1 MQVRKESY
9 NIVLRHLS
17 YFTSPRMKKST
28 VKPTEAELEI
38 LHILWEHGPCTVRQV
53 HDRLADARDVGY
65 TTTLKN
71 MQNMVQ
77 KELLLRDNTARSHV
91 YTPAIRREDTQRM
104 LLDRFL
110 AATFGGSASRLVMQA
125 LGHQKTTPEELQ
137 RIKELIRQLENKQL

>member
-1 MQVRKESY
+1 MRK
-9 NIVLRHLS
+9 
-17 YFTSPRMKKST
+17 PA

-38 LHILWEHGPCTVRQV
+38 LQILWQHGPATVRQV
-53 HDRLADARDVGY
+53 HDRLADDRDVGY

-77 KELLLRDNTARSHV
+77 KELLLRDDTSRSHV
-91 YTPAIRREDTQRM
+91 YSAAMRQEDTQRM

-110 AATFGGSASRLVMQA
+110 GTAFGGSASRLVMQA

-137 RIKELIRQLENKQL
+137 QIKELIRQLENKKP